1 MKLMYA
7 PDCGSTG
14 APEMSWFHQL
24 LDGKSA
30 RPPKSSKSLTVLRAG
45 GCGAGAGA
53 GAGDGAGVVVVVGGS
68 DSVGGVGVSLGVLA
82 VDDGA
87 RGVKPGSLPQP
98 EISAQTTRDSAAAER
113 MRPLPGRDN
122 RTN

>member
-1 MKLMYA
+1 M
-7 PDCGSTG
+7 
-14 APEMSWFHQL
+14 
-24 LDGKSA
+24 
-30 RPPKSSKSLTVLRAG
+30 LRAG

-53 GAGDGAGVVVVVGGS
+53 GAGDGAGVVVVGGS

-87 RGVKPGSLPQP
+87 RGVKRGSLPHP

-113 MRPLPGRDN
+113 MRPLPSRDKQ
-122 RTN
+122 TN